1 MSEDAAPPADG
12 PVPVTVTVNDL
23 PRTLL
28 VEPDAM
34 LLGGLRDQ
42 LGLTGA
48 KPACEVG
55 VCGACTVLVDGEPT
69 SSCHTFA
76 ALVDGRDVRTVESL
90 AADPELQSLQ
100 EAFVA
105 DGAFQCGFCTSGQL
119 MSAASLVLSGRLVE
133 ATDEE
138 IRSYMLGNLCR
149 CGAYYGIARALDRFR
164 SGSAADPAEPAR

>member
-1 MSEDAAPPADG
+1 MRKVKMTDAVPPEAAG
-12 PVPVTVTVNDL
+12 PVPVTFTVNGV
-23 PRTLL
+23 PRTVV

-34 LLGGLRDQ
+34 LLGVLRDQ

-55 VCGACTVLVDGEPT
+55 VCGACTVLVDGEAT

-76 ALVDGRDVRTVESL
+76 ALADGAEVRTVESL
-90 AADPELQSLQ
+90 AADPELRPLQ
-100 EAFVA
+100 EAFVS

-119 MSAASLVLSGRLVE
+119 MAAASLVLSGRLDT

-138 IRSYMLGNLCR
+138 IRGYMLGNLCR
-149 CGAYYGIARALDRFR
+149 CGAYHGIARALDRFR
-164 SGSAADPAEPAR
+164 KTAR